1 MKDDETESRI
11 LQDRVKG
18 TDLKCPFVQGLF
30 NATTASASASAPPK
44 LPMYANAAER
54 LHSATTV
61 SSREIPDGSQ
71 GGRDKAMSA
80 DREYKAAACP
90 YACDLKAV

>member
-1 MKDDETESRI
+1 
-11 LQDRVKG
+11 
-18 TDLKCPFVQGLF
+18 
-30 NATTASASASAPPK
+30 
-44 LPMYANAAER
+44 MYANAAER

-80 DREYKAAACP
+80 DREYSAAACP